1 MIRALA
7 HVLSVYWLRI
17 ALALRLSLAAH
28 PNGSLLVLAP
38 HPDDEI
44 LGVGGCILAA
54 LQQGQ
59 AVHIVYLT
67 DGEAACPQY
76 PAEQVKAERGKLTC
90 EVMQQLDI
98 PPQHR
103 HYLHMPDGDVPH
115 RYQAGFDEA
124 AERIRELVDC
134 LKPEN
139 LLATHRADFWP
150 YDHVACAELAE
161 AAIAS
166 ATHKPSLYSYW
177 VWAWYH
183 MRPWKL
189 LRKWPSGLI
198 AVDISPWSA
207 DKRRLAQAYLNTKSP
222 SGKPWSGVLP
232 WSLRQAFNFNIEVL
246 EEVTANE

>member
-7 HVLSVYWLRI
+7 HVLSVCCLRI
-17 ALALRLSLAAH
+17 AVALRLSRAA
-28 PNGSLLVLAP
+28 PPAGSLLVLAP

-76 PAEQVKAERGKLTC
+76 PAERVTAERTKLTC
-90 EVMQQLDI
+90 EVMRQMGI

-103 HYLHMPDGDVPH
+103 HYLHLSDGGVPH
-115 RYQAGFDEA
+115 RDQAGFAEA
-124 AERIRELVDC
+124 AVQLRQLLDQ
-134 LKPEN
+134 LKPDN
-139 LLATHRADFWP
+139 LLATHREDFWP

-161 AAIAS
+161 ATLAS
-166 ATHKPSLYSYW
+166 ATHKPALYLYW

-183 MRPWKL
+183 MRPWKFV
-189 LRKWPSGLI
+189 RNCPTGLF
-198 AVDISPWSA
+198 AVDIRPWSA
-207 DKRRLAQAYLNTKSP
+207 DKRTLARTYLNAKSP

-232 WSLRQAFNFNIEVL
+232 WGLRQGFNFNIEVL
-246 EEVTANE
+246 EKITANE